1 MLKVLETAYLEMLS
15 TFYSL
20 PKCCGLM
27 LRKEVNMTVLQIME
41 SLTTVVLSLQEK
53 GDKAQ
58 KNRLMLTGRVWDA
71 CEAVESLPQNNF
83 QVTCKIMQ
91 REEGLVLDAVQE
103 IEEEVAADQS
113 DNNKT
118 WNHKD
123 RELLFPCIGLVKA
136 ARSSLKRTD
145 TALRMK
151 GKSETEQQ
159 VSQLDDLVSGVKKIS
174 PAVDD
179 LISSLYPP
187 MNKDAVR
194 STAAV
199 LKTQIQALLHMV
211 KQSHYTNE
219 EDNSWIE
226 FLLNAVDHNNN
237 KLQPLLV
244 S

>member
-1 MLKVLETAYLEMLS
+1 MLNQITMAESLRNVFHVVIGNMQQALQQLEGGEGMDKSDCEFNLDDFWLKLRVAAKCISNEVTKLCLTFSKPPLPSVTELREMLKVLETAYLEMLS

-103 IEEEVAADQS
+103 IEE
-113 DNNKT
+113 
-118 WNHKD
+118 
-123 RELLFPCIGLVKA
+123 
-136 ARSSLKRTD
+136 
-145 TALRMK
+145 
-151 GKSETEQQ
+151 
-159 VSQLDDLVSGVKKIS
+159 
-174 PAVDD
+174 
-179 LISSLYPP
+179 
-187 MNKDAVR
+187 
-194 STAAV
+194 AAV